1 LRIRRINMPNIRVD
15 RVNSAIQKA
24 VAKIINEDINDP
36 RITGFVSVSSV
47 KTSPD
52 LAHAKI
58 YLSIL
63 SKNRQEVFDVIKNAV
78 GFIRKNVAKE
88 LAMRVTPELSFHL
101 DEGQEN
107 EDNVN
112 RILDSLK
119 KGTENTNK

>member
-1 LRIRRINMPNIRVD
+1 MPNIRVD